1 MHYHHL
7 LSCQCGLK
15 SLLWMEGVLK
25 AKCGGQVKVYFLDYC
40 CCKSNLH
47 FLHSAYVNKEKSI
60 SEPIERVG
68 IFDLLSY
75 RADKSCQFHG
85 REGMDPVFSV
95 DAGVF
100 LWQNEKVAFNTGRDT
115 EGDKISLRPLFST
128 GHQQQTRTFI
138 TKLIALLPPT
148 GGGVGSGGRKSQKE
162 SQNKLSYPPSSP
174 ASGKM
179 CRNNSIL
186 FIISGFVSLW
196 STDKELSITVPAGD
210 LRIPLCPDTIC
221 SRFTLSST
229 QRQCQGTNF
238 LLLSWIKNLIH
249 LPLCTS
255 IKADKSGEE
264 AHYQAVLSASTVV

>member
-1 MHYHHL
+1 MAEREWIQCFPWMQGCFSDKMKRLPSILEETQRETRSLSGHCFRQVISSRLEHL
-7 LSCQCGLK
+7 SPN
-15 SLLWMEGVLK
+15 LLL
-25 AKCGGQVKVYFLDYC
+25 C
-40 CCKSNLH
+40 C
-47 FLHSAYVNKEKSI
+47 
-60 SEPIERVG
+60 
-68 IFDLLSY
+68 
-75 RADKSCQFHG
+75 
-85 REGMDPVFSV
+85 
-95 DAGVF
+95 
-100 LWQNEKVAFNTGRDT
+100 
-115 EGDKISLRPLFST
+115 
-128 GHQQQTRTFI
+128 HQQEE
-138 TKLIALLPPT
+138 
-148 GGGVGSGGRKSQKE
+148 GVGSGGGRKSQKE

-238 LLLSWIKNLIH
+238 LLPSWIKNLIH

>member
-1 MHYHHL
+1 M
-7 LSCQCGLK
+7 SVWTKISVMNGR
-15 SLLWMEGVLK
+15 SSEGK
-25 AKCGGQVKVYFLDYC
+25 MWCQVKVYFPDYC

-47 FLHSAYVNKEKSI
+47 FLHFAYVNKEKSV
-60 SEPIERVG
+60 SETIERVG

-75 RADKSCQFHG
+75 RV
-85 REGMDPVFSV
+85 DPVFSV

-128 GHQQQTRTFI
+128 GQQQQSRTFI

-148 GGGVGSGGRKSQKE
+148 HGRVGVGGGSQKE

-174 ASGKM
+174 TTGKM

-221 SRFTLSST
+221 SRFTLSCT

-238 LLLSWIKNLIH
+238 LLPSWIKNLIH

-255 IKADKSGEE
+255 IKADKRGVE